1 MKIVNLIVSVILII
15 CIPVAS
21 ICVAYNLSARLPD
34 LYQYQFKS
42 SEVIGALSL
51 EMDENQLGEFFSQ
64 YMTGE
69 SDKFQIEYQFGEN
82 TDKLFTGDEQE
93 TMLKLREK
101 ADIVF
106 LAGGIA
112 LALAL
117 LSYFLIYKQNLKM
130 LLRRSFNK
138 ALVLYVLLAA
148 TILILTFVEPVV
160 KMEYARLFPYAMK
173 DFLVLPQLLPLK
185 FFVYSAWA
193 TVALSLI
200 IMLFS
205 WYFTWKITK
214 PRRIFGSSR

>member
-1 MKIVNLIVSVILII
+1 MKIVNLILSVILII

-93 TMLKLREK
+93 TMLKFREK

-112 LALAL
+112 LGLAL

-130 LLRRSFNK
+130 LLRKSFNK

-148 TILILTFVEPVV
+148 TIFILTFVEPVI

-185 FFVYSAWA
+185 FFVYNAWA

-200 IMLFS
+200 MMLFS

>member
-1 MKIVNLIVSVILII
+1 MKIVNLILSVILII

-93 TMLKLREK
+93 TMLKFREK

-112 LALAL
+112 LGLAL

-130 LLRRSFNK
+130 LLRKSFNK

-148 TILILTFVEPVV
+148 TIFILTFVEPVI

-185 FFVYSAWA
+185 FFVYNAWA